1 MVLMTTLIIMWFV
14 SLILVA
20 SIGYSASSIARL
32 NQRNDSVR
40 RTRAADSAMDTAVQV
55 MRSDLT
61 MNKGAVGKP
70 CLSSSGNSLAI
81 TVDSIAVTVTC
92 TPKAVAADQHERWV
106 HLAASVP
113 ERTGSTSHVRAEGD
127 VRLIDVSTATAAIT
141 PGFAVVVEDWQWC
154 NSAGS
159 TC

>member
-20 SIGYSASSIARL
+20 SIGYSASSVARL
-32 NQRNDSVR
+32 NLRNDSVR
-40 RTRAADSAMDTAVQV
+40 RTRAADSALDTAIQV

-61 MNKGAVGKP
+61 MKKGAVGEP
-70 CLSSSGNSLAI
+70 CLSASGNSLPI

-92 TPKAVAADQHERWV
+92 TPKAVATDQHERWA
-106 HLAASVP
+106 HLTASVP
-113 ERTGSTSHVRAEGD
+113 ERNGAGSRLRAEGD
-127 VRLIDVSTATAAIT
+127 VRLIDVSTSTAAIT
-141 PGFAVVVEDWQWC
+141 PGFSVVVENWQWC
-154 NSAGS
+154 NSTGS